1 MYFSLKTYE
10 NIFISPKSATG
21 GLSKPQTLDEANAMF
36 GKVQGEKNIY
46 MYIVIDYYFFLREI
60 KNPFFKDFDNAC
72 LKHLAI
78 LEGAAAAANE
88 MTTHKEADDEV
99 KALKERYVKVIRINP
114 FHQA

>member
-1 MYFSLKTYE
+1 MPCLAKF
-10 NIFISPKSATG
+10 
-21 GLSKPQTLDEANAMF
+21 
-36 GKVQGEKNIY
+36 KVKKNILHIVIV
-46 MYIVIDYYFFLREI
+46 IVIDYYFFLREI

-99 KALKERYVKVIRINP
+99 KALKERYVKVIRIN
-114 FHQA
+114 

>member
-1 MYFSLKTYE
+1 MPCLAKF
-10 NIFISPKSATG
+10 
-21 GLSKPQTLDEANAMF
+21 
-36 GKVQGEKNIY
+36 KVKKICIHSY
-46 MYIVIDYYFFLREI
+46 RLLFFLREI

-99 KALKERYVKVIRINP
+99 KALKERYVKVIRIIP
-114 FHQA
+114 FHQS

>member
-1 MYFSLKTYE
+1 MKIYLFPLRAQLEVYPNLKHWTRPMPCLAK
-10 NIFISPKSATG
+10 F
-21 GLSKPQTLDEANAMF
+21 
-36 GKVQGEKNIY
+36 KVKKNIY
-46 MYIVIDYYFFLREI
+46 IDYYFLPEI
-60 KNPFFKDFDNAC
+60 ENPFFKDFDNAC

>member
-1 MYFSLKTYE
+1 MPCLAKFKVKKSIFTY
-10 NIFISPKSATG
+10 IQLQI
-21 GLSKPQTLDEANAMF
+21 
-36 GKVQGEKNIY
+36 I
-46 MYIVIDYYFFLREI
+46 IFFLREI